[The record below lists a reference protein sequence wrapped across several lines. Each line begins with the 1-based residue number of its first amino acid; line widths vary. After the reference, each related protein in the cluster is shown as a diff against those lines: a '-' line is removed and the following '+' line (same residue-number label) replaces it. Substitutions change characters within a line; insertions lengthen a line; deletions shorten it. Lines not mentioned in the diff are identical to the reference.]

1 MRVRYFYWAALACAS
16 FGTNVMAQPSSPVS
30 TAIPVSIQQTITTG
44 MVGFTSNQS
53 ARLSVLN
60 VNPIPA
66 TANARPNCTV
76 ELQFFDPQN
85 HSLKESLVPNFA
97 PQTAASLDLT
107 RAEDAAPPVAS
118 QLRAQIRGAVTVNP
132 APTPGMS
139 PAAVGYCGVMVTLE
153 TFDEA
158 TGSTIALTTD
168 TRMIGTG
175 GIVPWRNWTQ
185 SAVPK

>member
-118 QLRAQIRGAVTVNP
+118 QLRAQIRGAVN
-132 APTPGMS
+132 S
-139 PAAVGYCGVMVTLE
+139 
-153 TFDEA
+153 
-158 TGSTIALTTD
+158 
-168 TRMIGTG
+168 
-175 GIVPWRNWTQ
+175 RN
-185 SAVPK
+185 